1 MKRISAVLVF
11 LILLFG
17 LSISSSAQQ
26 TAEPPY
32 KVTPPR
38 VKTKTLTGMIDS
50 VTLADPEKGIRSE
63 IGLVDKNGK
72 KSIFL
77 VKSVTTIYDINWKPI
92 TLDKITKKQMVR
104 VKYTT
109 TKEGVNEAISI
120 KVTK

>member
-1 MKRISAVLVF
+1 MKGIIAILVF
-11 LILLFG
+11 FIILSF
-17 LSISSSAQQ
+17 SILSSAQQ
-26 TAEPPY
+26 TAEPPH
-32 KVTPPR
+32 KVTPAPA
-38 VKTKTLTGMIDS
+38 KTKTLTGRIDS
-50 VTLADPEKGIRSE
+50 VTSADPEKGIRSE

-120 KVTK
+120 KVAK